1 MNREFAKILRDNGY
15 KRHDD
20 ADSSDSESSAAPS
33 PVKRTRKTRRSKKES
48 GFAFEVLTNGR
59 PESIL
64 MFGEHASPTGRPSM
78 TRSSMN
84 GSGRPRA
91 VRTLFKTGDHI
102 GHDILPTQRNLE
114 GGTDGEDFIEAIADS
129 GATSHAFRPDD
140 VAKIGFDNVKELPN
154 TVVVDAHGGESR
166 VKQRADLPAIA
177 IDFASGKRG
186 NSMLE
191 DAMVVEKLRKN
202 LLSIP
207 KLVQK
212 KHIVVFAHEEDGG
225 SYIKM
230 RGRTDRIPLKWKR
243 NAWVLRI
250 YAESKKTSAQTK
262 QRTNFLTH
270 RKFAHV
276 GRRALDLALRRNM
289 LTGFKYHKL
298 SKAEACKCSVCT
310 KAMSKRAP
318 FSKQSKTRSR
328 LPGAV
333 VHVDFAEVPVASRNG
348 NKLAAIFTDDCV
360 RYRVADYAKTS
371 KGVHHL
377 LQRYIDTCEERGFR
391 LKVVRCDTQWV
402 TDAAR
407 ALARKVGFVFKASA
421 PMCQSQDGVAERFM
435 LTWANRV
442 RAILR
447 DQQRGPEYW
456 EYASD
461 TWQLRSAIAFPLP
474 TTLNAHPGKV
484 GMDHNQMLNIF
495 VSHYA
500 TSISMCIARSD
511 GRYWR
516 ERSKARSC
524 LTGVARGCSLGTHT
538 TSGRTRSFALTARSR
553 VRLSTGG
560 MLTASSIRSAS
571 CLSRRKPGHVAPRP
585 NQPSYRRNS
594 RRCCRTLSPLTMQTQ
609 PLTTTTTELRRKK
622 TRLKPQRNRG

>member
-1 MNREFAKILRDNGY
+1 VIEPARATNDVVSAIELLRTTYNKASKVGTVQRLISFINISWDPRQSDQGNIDSFNLAVSRIIEAPERGGVGSKVKTKDIASAIFLRNLKQAPRHQQLLRALLRDDVSDLAEAQEKLVNEQAADDFEDDVPLEDTSSTAAGRRRRGGGRDRGGGRQRPTGPDRFARDEQEVHAFEEDSRDRCPLCNSTRHRKSECYKEGGGRWKKSHEYQRQQLEKQAKTGVSRQVNREFAKILRDNGY

-20 ADSSDSESSAAPS
+20 ADSSDSESSATPS

-48 GFAFEVLTNGR
+48 GFAFEVLTNGK

-64 MFGEHASPTGRPSM
+64 MFGEHASPAGRPSM

-91 VRTLFKTGDHI
+91 ARTLFKTGDHI
-102 GHDILPTQRNLE
+102 GHDILPTQLNLE

-212 KHIVVFAHEEDGG
+212 RHTVVFAHEEDGG

-230 RGRTDRIPLKWKR
+230 RGRTDRIPLQWKR

-276 GRRALDLALRRNM
+276 GRRTLDLALRRNM

-298 SKAEACKCSVCT
+298 PKAEACKCSVCT

-318 FSKQSKTRSR
+318 FSKQ
-328 LPGAV
+328 
-333 VHVDFAEVPVASRNG
+333 
-348 NKLAAIFTDDCV
+348 
-360 RYRVADYAKTS
+360 
-371 KGVHHL
+371 
-377 LQRYIDTCEERGFR
+377 
-391 LKVVRCDTQWV
+391 
-402 TDAAR
+402 
-407 ALARKVGFVFKASA
+407 
-421 PMCQSQDGVAERFM
+421 
-435 LTWANRV
+435 
-442 RAILR
+442 
-447 DQQRGPEYW
+447 
-456 EYASD
+456 
-461 TWQLRSAIAFPLP
+461 IAFPP
-474 TTLNAHPGKV
+474 
-484 GMDHNQMLNIF
+484 ML
-495 VSHYA
+495 
-500 TSISMCIARSD
+500 
-511 GRYWR
+511 
-516 ERSKARSC
+516 
-524 LTGVARGCSLGTHT
+524 L
-538 TSGRTRSFALTARSR
+538 
-553 VRLSTGG
+553 
-560 MLTASSIRSAS
+560 
-571 CLSRRKPGHVAPRP
+571 
-585 NQPSYRRNS
+585 
-594 RRCCRTLSPLTMQTQ
+594 
-609 PLTTTTTELRRKK
+609 
-622 TRLKPQRNRG
+622 

>member
-1 MNREFAKILRDNGY
+1 M
-15 KRHDD
+15 
-20 ADSSDSESSAAPS
+20 
-33 PVKRTRKTRRSKKES
+33 
-48 GFAFEVLTNGR
+48 
-59 PESIL
+59 
-64 MFGEHASPTGRPSM
+64 
-78 TRSSMN
+78 
-84 GSGRPRA
+84 
-91 VRTLFKTGDHI
+91 
-102 GHDILPTQRNLE
+102 
-114 GGTDGEDFIEAIADS
+114 
-129 GATSHAFRPDD
+129 
-140 VAKIGFDNVKELPN
+140 
-154 TVVVDAHGGESR
+154 VDAHGGESR

-461 TWQLRSAIAFPLP
+461 MAIEISNCVPIADDAECTPWEGWHGSQPDVEHFCVPLCDVDFHVYSTERRTVLEREKQGKKLSDRRRQGVLIGYSHDQRSYKILRTNGKKSGTIVYRRYADCQFDQKCKLP
-474 TTLNAHPGKV
+474 KSEKAR
-484 GMDHNQMLNIF
+484 
-495 VSHYA
+495 
-500 TSISMCIARSD
+500 ARST
-511 GRYWR
+511 
-516 ERSKARSC
+516 EAESAKLSKELKKMLPNIESIDQADPAADDHDD
-524 LTGVARGCSLGTHT
+524 GVASEED
-538 TSGRTRSFALTARSR
+538 AAE
-553 VRLSTGG
+553 
-560 MLTASSIRSAS
+560 
-571 CLSRRKPGHVAPRP
+571 APEE
-585 NQPSYRRNS
+585 Q
-594 RRCCRTLSPLTMQTQ
+594 
-609 PLTTTTTELRRKK
+609 
-622 TRLKPQRNRG
+622 